1 MKVEYH
7 ACDVCQQRL
16 SEDTPSAV
24 MMSLF
29 TGNKV
34 NIAESPFTRAMGAIG
49 VDRDNLEIP
58 EVITITTCGPKCAI
72 TYLMTVQQRELA

>member
-16 SEDTPSAV
+16 AEDTPSAV

-34 NIAESPFTRAMGAIG
+34 NIAENPLTRAMAMMGI
-49 VDRDNLEIP
+49 DRGDLEIP
-58 EVITITTCGPKCAI
+58 EVTTITTCGPKCAI